1 MKKFRLLLLNIAL
14 LASAVLVSSSTQ
26 LLPTNLRIVVLNS
39 LGNAEEGVSVILYGN
54 EENYKDETNPVQ
66 EAQLTDSKGRV
77 TFTKLEPKSYFIYA
91 KKGDLDNN
99 GEGVETAVLLE
110 GKMNKV
116 NVVIQ

>member
-1 MKKFRLLLLNIAL
+1 MKSTKVLFLNLAL
-14 LASAVLVSSSTQ
+14 LATAFFVSSSTQ

-39 LGNAEEGVSVILYGN
+39 LGNAEEGVSVTLFGN
-54 EENYKDETNPVQ
+54 EEDYKDETNPVQ

-116 NVVIQ
+116 NIVIQ